1 MVRHAVWWLFRGARR
16 GNLSAMRRHDGLVG
30 LLLVVSAFACSST
43 TYVESNTD
51 GGADGGADSP
61 APLPDVTTS
70 DAPPEDAAP
79 RDTGPACPLLDLL
92 EGRGTMESLTAW
104 SATQGVVDS
113 AVGMGVSGNALQLCQ
128 LNAGARPA
136 AYMLKDRGILQPL
149 GNYYLQAF
157 MRRAP
162 GAPRPTGV
170 GMSLNGYAP
179 AGAQLVGGNGN
190 LFIENAWACFDLTA
204 TVGEYSAGVRYT
216 SVGPAF
222 GGEFNEPG
230 TAYPQCMLLDDVRVY
245 KLADDGVV
253 PAACRC
259 K

>member
-92 EGRGTMESLTAW
+92 EGRGAMESLTSW
-104 SATQGVVDS
+104 SVNQAGIES
-113 AVGMGVSGNALQLCQ
+113 AVGGGISGNGLQLCQ
-128 LNAGARPA
+128 LEAGARPQV
-136 AYMLKDRGILQPL
+136 YLLKDRGILQPL
-149 GNYYLQAF
+149 GNYYVQAF

-162 GAPRPTGV
+162 AALRPSGV
-170 GMSLNGYAP
+170 GMSLTGYLP
-179 AGAQLVGGNGN
+179 AGTQLVGGNSN

-204 TVGEYSAGVRYT
+204 TVAELSPGVRYT
-216 SVGPAF
+216 SVAPAF
-222 GGEFNEPG
+222 GAQFNEPG
-230 TAYPQCMLLDDVRVY
+230 TTYPQCMLIDDVRVY
-245 KLADDGVV
+245 KVPDDGMV